1 MSSRFKSIFDVVT
14 GQLSA
19 VAAPALQ
26 ADSSQN
32 VVGELRELR
41 REIRE
46 SGDLVLTVV
55 TPDGRIIREET
66 LAALRE
72 RSRRGELVIYS
83 DGVKS

>member
-1 MSSRFKSIFDVVT
+1 MT